1 MLLILLV
8 DINRLLLC
16 KTKKVSSSSSF
27 IIIFFYSH
35 KKKTLQGL
43 QALQPNNNTK
53 LIIKKTILK
62 NKQNYTIYDDIN
74 GTSLGT

>member
-1 MLLILLV
+1 MVNNPLFQVCRSNRFFFTVSLFILI
-8 DINRLLLC
+8 
-16 KTKKVSSSSSF
+16 
-27 IIIFFYSH
+27 
-35 KKKTLQGL
+35 KKTLQGP

-74 GTSLGT
+74 GTSFGDMIIII

>member
-1 MLLILLV
+1 MF
-8 DINRLLLC
+8 
-16 KTKKVSSSSSF
+16 SF
-27 IIIFFYSH
+27 ISFIYSH
-35 KKKTLQGL
+35 KKTLQGL

-74 GTSLGT
+74 GTSFGDMVIII

>member
-1 MLLILLV
+1 M
-8 DINRLLLC
+8 
-16 KTKKVSSSSSF
+16 
-27 IIIFFYSH
+27 
-35 KKKTLQGL
+35 QGL

-74 GTSLGT
+74 GTSFEILTHIYYEQALELFLTEYPNGKMRRGKSSSWICDI